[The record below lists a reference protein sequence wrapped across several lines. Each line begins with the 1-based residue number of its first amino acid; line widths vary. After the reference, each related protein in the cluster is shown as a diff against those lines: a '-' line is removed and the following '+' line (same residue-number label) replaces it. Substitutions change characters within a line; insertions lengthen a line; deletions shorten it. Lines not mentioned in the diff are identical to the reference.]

1 MDKRFKR
8 VRQAVWPRARGRMR
22 DVGDRHRVTIKT
34 DNVCADQ
41 EGGALIGR
49 DKGMGTRVHGVGV
62 RKCRKEGRGRCA
74 MTP

>member
-41 EGGALIGR
+41 EGGAL
-49 DKGMGTRVHGVGV
+49 GTRVHGVGV

>member
-1 MDKRFKR
+1 
-8 VRQAVWPRARGRMR
+8 MR
-22 DVGDRHRVTIKT
+22 DVCDRQRVTIKT
-34 DNVCADQ
+34 DNVYADQ
-41 EGGALIGR
+41 EGENLDI